1 MFFSQEVFDL
11 EDALESGMIRDVLT
25 KSGDVAGFVDRNG
38 GLIRQASILW
48 SEFLALTPAMVANES
63 VVFVRD
69 KKCLFVWNSLAV
81 RWFLIGGRL
90 VFDDFTQPPAPSA
103 KWEGLECWV
112 KSGIGI
118 GGAAIVIRKI
128 GTDYLWRYKAGR
140 AALKLRSSGISK
152 TTDKTTEEALEGF
165 LLPRNN
171 GKSIMQNGDILM
183 LAQYASKSGVANN
196 FGRDFRVGPNGP
208 GGSILLD
215 ASVGDGVATGSGSNI
230 SDDEM
235 HRFKRIS
242 AISFKKMGPKYSVS
256 TGGFSAGARSAA
268 VPIANMDD
276 ADTYF
281 SSTFWLSGGTAD
293 TQTLEDWYL
302 ELIHTGG

>member
-1 MFFSQEVFDL
+1 MFFSQENFDL
-11 EDALESGMIRDVLT
+11 EDAIEAGMVRDVLS

-38 GLIRQASILW
+38 NLIRQASILW
-48 SEFLALTPAMVANES
+48 SEFLAITPAMVANEA
-63 VVFVRD
+63 VAYIRD
-69 KKCLFVWNSLAV
+69 KHCLFIWNALAS
-81 RWFLIGGRL
+81 RWFHIGGRL
-90 VFDDFTQPPAPSA
+90 VFDDFTQPPAPTA

-118 GGAAIVIRKI
+118 GGAAIVIRKV

-140 AALKLRSSGISK
+140 AALKLRISDISK
-152 TTDKTTEEALEGF
+152 TTNKTTEEALEGF

-183 LAQYASKSGVANN
+183 LAQYASKSGTANN
-196 FGRDFRVGPNGP
+196 FGRDFRIGPNGP
-208 GGSILLD
+208 GANILLD
-215 ASVGDGVATGSGSNI
+215 ASVGDAVATGSGSNI
-230 SDDEM
+230 SDDEV

-242 AISFKKMGPKYSVS
+242 ATSFKKMGPKYSVS
-256 TGGFSAGARSAA
+256 NGGFTASARSAA
-268 VPIANMDD
+268 VPIADMDF

-302 ELIHTGG
+302 ELIHTAG